1 MSVVTATYILAAIF
15 AAGGLFSILA
25 AIFGWEWFFTSA
37 NVRILTG
44 KMSRMSARVLYGLI
58 GAAII
63 SMAVYLCYN
72 VNSPL
77 R

>member
-25 AIFGWEWFFTSA
+25 AIFGWEWFFASA

-44 KMSRMSARVLYGLI
+44 KMSRMAARVLYGLI
-58 GAAII
+58 GVAII

-72 VNSPL
+72 VNYPL